1 MDFIEVFSPMVK
13 HSSIRIL
20 LSIAAYYDLEL
31 DQMNDKVA
39 FLHGNLNEDIIM
51 AQLEGFI
58 EAGIENMEC
67 LLKKSL
73 YWLNNH
79 LGNDN

>member
-39 FLHGNLNEDIIM
+39 FLHGNLNEGIIM

-79 LGNDN
+79 LGNDT